1 MTGGKGRR
9 IAVTGG
15 RDFNDAELV
24 RRTLSAIRFSKDDVL
39 VHGAC
44 RGADTLAAEVASR
57 IGTQEPHPADWKKY
71 GRAAG
76 PIRNREMLSSGVD
89 MLIAFPGGAGT
100 RNCVMIAEELGIP
113 VMRAEEIGG

>member
-1 MTGGKGRR
+1 MRR

-15 RDFNDAELV
+15 RDFADVELV

-39 VHGAC
+39 VHEAC
-44 RGADTLAAEVASR
+44 RGADSLAAKVASCVGR
-57 IGTQEPHPADWKKY
+57 TEAHPADWRRH

-76 PIRNREMLSSGVD
+76 PIRNREMLSSGID

-100 RNCVMIAEELGIP
+100 RDCVRAAVELGIP
-113 VMRAEEIGG
+113 VVYAEDIGR

>member
-1 MTGGKGRR
+1 MRR

-15 RDFNDAELV
+15 RDFADVDMV
-24 RRTLSAIRFSKDDVL
+24 RKALWHVSFSSDDTL

-76 PIRNREMLSSGVD
+76 PIRNREMLSSGID

-113 VMRAEEIGG
+113 VVYATEIGR